1 MTSGTLID
9 LFRKLPFGLA
19 LTRSGKRSFSQ
30 EGEDMV
36 LARIFEGKSNGVY
49 VDVGAHHPIR
59 FSNTYMFYLRGWSG
73 INVDAMPGSMEAFR
87 KLRPRDRNVEALIS
101 NKPGSVKYY
110 LFNDSAMNT
119 CDAELA
125 RQRDGLAH
133 FRLTG
138 TRTLQPQSLS
148 AILDKQFGAGQ
159 EIDFMSIDVEGWDL
173 DVLESN
179 NWQKFRPAIVL
190 IEDCLLSMHDA
201 VESPGARFL
210 KQRGYTLFAKTVNTL
225 FFRREE
231 PGNGNDSGDV
241 QRSQPKR

>member
-87 KLRPRDRNVEALIS
+87 KLRPRDCNVEALIS
-101 NKPGSVKYY
+101 NKSGSVKYY
-110 LFNDSAMNT
+110 LFNDFAMNT

-148 AILDKQFGAGQ
+148 AILEKHFPAGR
-159 EIDFMSIDVEGWDL
+159 EIDFMSVDVEGWDL

-190 IEDCLLSMHDA
+190 IEDCLLSMDHA
-201 VESPGARFL
+201 LESPGARFL
-210 KQRGYTLFAKTVNTL
+210 RQRGYALFAKTVNTL

-231 PGNGNDSGDV
+231 PRSGSQSAEV
-241 QRSQPKR
+241 QRSQT